1 MMIERLGPVDPLSP
15 VGTSGKATRA
25 EKADRTDAINLSTEA
40 KEKGEIFRALEISK
54 TAPDVRLDKIEEI
67 RKKLQDPS
75 YIDDA
80 VVKMVAERVMD
91 VFGLK

>member
-15 VGTSGKATRA
+15 AGNSGKATRA
-25 EKADRTDAINLSTEA
+25 EKADRSDAINLSVEA
-40 KEKGEIFRALEISK
+40 KEKGEIFRAVEISK
-54 TAPDVRLDKIEEI
+54 QTPDVRLDKIAEI
-67 RKKLQDPS
+67 KKKLQDPS

-80 VVKMVAERVMD
+80 VVKVVAERVMD

>member
-15 VGTSGKATRA
+15 SGNSGKTTRA
-25 EKADRTDAINLSTEA
+25 EKTDRSDAINLSVEA
-40 KEKGEIFRALEISK
+40 KEKGEIFRAVEISK
-54 TAPDVRLDKIEEI
+54 QTPDVRLDKIAEI
-67 RKKLQDPS
+67 KKKLQDPS